1 MRTARKM
8 RPRVSASKKLRRALS
23 DIRELRARIEDLE
36 HFAVSVSR
44 LDEIVVF
51 LPQDII
57 DRVDADNER
66 IRKIIQE
73 SCKDA

>member
-1 MRTARKM
+1 M